1 MKLAMDDFGTGY
13 SSLGYL
19 RRADFDTLKIDRSFV
34 QSISARIP
42 KAPRSSAPSSRSPA
56 ASA

>member
-1 MKLAMDDFGTGY
+1 MDDFGTGY

-19 RRADFDTLKIDRSFV
+19 RKAEFDTLKIDRSFV
-34 QSISARIP
+34 QAMSADDDEST
-42 KAPRSSAPSSRSPA
+42 RSSAPSSRSPA